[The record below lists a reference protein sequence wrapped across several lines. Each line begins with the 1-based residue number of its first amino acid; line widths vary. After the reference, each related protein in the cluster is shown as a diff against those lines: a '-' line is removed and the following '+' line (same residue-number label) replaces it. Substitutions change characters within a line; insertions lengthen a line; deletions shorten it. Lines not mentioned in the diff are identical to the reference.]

1 MRVRHVI
8 SFPAYRSLVLLA
20 ALAAGC
26 GASAP
31 RPQQVNLSGYSAA
44 FRQGFGDGC
53 DSVGALRAA
62 KRDEA
67 RFRADADYAMGWRD
81 GYAICSKR

>member
-1 MRVRHVI
+1 MRRVV

-26 GASAP
+26 AASAP
-31 RPQQVNLSGYSAA
+31 RPQINLSGYSAA